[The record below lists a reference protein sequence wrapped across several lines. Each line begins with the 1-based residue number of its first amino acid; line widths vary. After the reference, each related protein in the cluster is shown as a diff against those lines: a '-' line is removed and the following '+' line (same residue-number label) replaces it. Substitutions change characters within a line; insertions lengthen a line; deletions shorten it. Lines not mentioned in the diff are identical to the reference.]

1 MINLNLKEVYV
12 NALLAD
18 AVYVDSLLKI
28 NSVDEQD
35 GLIQRMTKSQ
45 AKFIVDN
52 FEVIASLETND
63 INGSGFDAVVW
74 RGKPGSFYAGRIFVS
89 TRGTEGIQDF
99 LTDTDLAV
107 NSAARKQIANMFNWW
122 KQITT
127 PIGKMAEQIQV
138 FNHIDRPYTGYS
150 RVLETAKAVSGL
162 GLIDIYPNGEKL
174 FVTVN
179 GHSLGGHLASS
190 FARLFGNEV
199 NIESV
204 NTFNSAGFI
213 SSSESFF
220 SKIEEILT
228 LPKTKFYQ
236 EQNNYFALHGINLTT
251 NDWWF
256 NQVGKRQPLF
266 NEESMFFRHENHY
279 MYKITDALAL
289 GYTLSLLDK
298 NLTLA
303 SRSLHKVSVSSDRM
317 RAKCTHTGVWIWHCK
332 IV

>member
-1 MINLNLKEVYV
+1 M
-12 NALLAD
+12 
-18 AVYVDSLLKI
+18 
-28 NSVDEQD
+28 
-35 GLIQRMTKSQ
+35 
-45 AKFIVDN
+45 
-52 FEVIASLETND
+52 
-63 INGSGFDAVVW
+63 
-74 RGKPGSFYAGRIFVS
+74 
-89 TRGTEGIQDF
+89 
-99 LTDTDLAV
+99 TDTDLAV

-174 FVTVN
+174 SVTVN

-236 EQNNYFALHGINLTT
+236 EQNDYFALHGINLTT

-266 NEESMFFRHENHY
+266 NEESTFFRHENHY

>member
-1 MINLNLKEVYV
+1 MINLNLKDVYV

-150 RVLETAKAVSGL
+150 RDLETAKAVSGL
-162 GLIDIYPNGEKL
+162 GLIDIYPNGENYL
-174 FVTVN
+174 LQLTDIAWVDIW
-179 GHSLGGHLASS
+179 HHICPS
-190 FARLFGNEV
+190 FGNEV

-228 LPKTKFYQ
+228 LSKTKFYQ

-266 NEESMFFRHENHY
+266 NEESTFFRHENHY

-298 NLTLA
+298 NLTLE
-303 SRSLHKVSVSSDRM
+303 K
-317 RAKCTHTGVWIWHCK
+317 
-332 IV
+332 